1 MLIPISFFAFPY
13 NIILPNLQIFVKNQD
28 SSRFEYRNTPASYGL
43 MLDLVLSL
51 MQALNIVYIAI
62 LDDNAR
68 YNNHNNYL

>member
-1 MLIPISFFAFPY
+1 
-13 NIILPNLQIFVKNQD
+13 
-28 SSRFEYRNTPASYGL
+28 